1 MFILKAICKKKSY
14 FQVQLTDLGDHGR
27 MKAAVLSAV
36 VEEPRE
42 ESGPVTPLAL
52 SMEGQ
57 TVWVS
62 LLNEKLAIL
71 GNVSI
76 YAEKWLLYL

>member
-1 MFILKAICKKKSY
+1 M
-14 FQVQLTDLGDHGR
+14 DLGDHGR

-52 SMEGQ
+52 SMEEQ

-71 GNVSI
+71 GHVSI
-76 YAEKWLLYL
+76 FTQTSCCYLYRSHLKQFVKKKARVFY

>member
-1 MFILKAICKKKSY
+1 MDPGVY
-14 FQVQLTDLGDHGR
+14 GR
-27 MKAAVLSAV
+27 IKAAALSAV

-52 SMEGQ
+52 SMEEQ
-57 TVWVS
+57 TVLVS

-71 GNVSI
+71 GHVSI
-76 YAEKWLLYL
+76 FTQRSCCYL